1 MKVPLPSSTGSTRA
15 PSGGSG
21 NSAEIEGDQPPVPP
35 SSGDLRPIPVVTKS
49 NLHVPPMSRPA
60 SKPSHGPRS
69 PASRARGLLLILV
82 ASLFGSLL
90 GGCGDSDA
98 ELDGAEGAPPNP
110 LLRPAQFTETAPAR
124 FAVRFET
131 TAGEF
136 VVDVHRDWA
145 PLGTDRFYN
154 LVRAG
159 YYDDTRVYRVV
170 PGFMAQFGIHGD
182 PFVHRAWS
190 RAPLRDDPVTQS
202 NARGRVTF
210 AKAGRNSRTAEIFIS
225 TVDNSRLD
233 ADGFAPFGEVVEGME
248 TVDAF
253 HSGYGDG
260 PPRGSGP
267 YAAMAHARGNEYLD
281 EEYPELTRILRASV
295 VEP

>member
-1 MKVPLPSSTGSTRA
+1 MPA
-15 PSGGSG
+15 
-21 NSAEIEGDQPPVPP
+21 P
-35 SSGDLRPIPVVTKS
+35 SSG
-49 NLHVPPMSRPA
+49 HPPRFRAPRLPQGLALPRLSRPGNRH
-60 SKPSHGPRS
+60 PSIFRFVGGRCLFL
-69 PASRARGLLLILV
+69 ALATLLL
-82 ASLFGSLL
+82 AACGSPDA
-90 GGCGDSDA
+90 GDEAGS
-98 ELDGAEGAPPNP
+98 GAPANP
-110 LLRPAQFTETAPAR
+110 LLRPAQFNETAPPR

-131 TAGEF
+131 TAGDFTVE
-136 VVDVHRDWA
+136 VHRSWA
-145 PLGTDRFYN
+145 PLGADRFYN

-202 NARGRVTF
+202 NTRGRVTF

-233 ADGFAPFGEVVEGME
+233 TDDFAPFGEVVEGME

-253 HSGYGDG
+253 HGGYGDG